1 MRDYPSELQQVF
13 SDYRADLEACREKY
27 KPTDGLLGL
36 SRSMNDDVCHDRFDE
51 RVKTLS
57 AEFASSRP
65 SSETAARMIRM
76 LLFPEDFQSWPTSAQ
91 WMLRAAERHSIPL
104 IPFLSREDAGLF
116 CQQYVLRY
124 PPRDLLPVQKKVCK
138 ALLSMCPER
147 IK

>member
-76 LLFPEDFQSWPTSAQ
+76 LLFPEDFSVFVILLIRCWCISRHHFTKSFLQFIALTGKSLILECNSLRFFAPSAGRTARWADCYNGILKLQ
-91 WMLRAAERHSIPL
+91 
-104 IPFLSREDAGLF
+104 
-116 CQQYVLRY
+116 
-124 PPRDLLPVQKKVCK
+124 
-138 ALLSMCPER
+138 
-147 IK
+147 